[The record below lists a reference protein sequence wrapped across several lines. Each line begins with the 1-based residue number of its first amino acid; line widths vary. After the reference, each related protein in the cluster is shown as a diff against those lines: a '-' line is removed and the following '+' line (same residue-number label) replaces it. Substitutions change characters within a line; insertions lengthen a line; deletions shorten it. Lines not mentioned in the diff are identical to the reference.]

1 MLTRRL
7 FIKTLPS
14 VALASFLLASCARGG
29 PTTSNSNAIA
39 VPTLTR
45 PAATAV
51 PVAAPATDT
60 TVKVAAAA
68 NAFLATLDDTQKKA
82 VMFDYTDSAQRV
94 LWSNLPG
101 PMVQRKG
108 IKLGEMSEAQ
118 KAAVMAVLSTTLS
131 AKGYE
136 IVMDNVN
143 GDEVLKGQHSG
154 GNLQFG
160 GDLYYFSILGQP
172 SATTA
177 WMWQFGGHHLAINA
191 TIVGEHITLAP
202 SLTGGQPVDYTLN
215 GKTVRQL
222 GSEEDKA
229 YAMVGL
235 LDAAQQKL
243 AVLGTKYIDIVLGP
257 GQDGKTIQPEGI
269 KISALNAA
277 QQTALLELIGERV
290 NMLNDEDAAQKMAEI
305 KAGLADS
312 YFAWYGPITAGSESY
327 WRVQGPT
334 LFMEYSP
341 QSIGGSATEH
351 THAMFRDPTNDYG
364 VAWTNK

>member
-1 MLTRRL
+1 MKKSLMSISL
-7 FIKTLPS
+7 VLVS
-14 VALASFLLASCARGG
+14 VALASCARPG
-29 PTTSNSNAIA
+29 TSTSNAIA
-39 VPTLTR
+39 VPTLTK

-60 TVKVAAAA
+60 TLKVVAAAD
-68 NAFLATLDDTQKKA
+68 AFLATLDATQKKA
-82 VMFDYTDSAQRV
+82 VLFDYNDSAQRL

-108 IKLGEMSEAQ
+108 IKLGDMSEAQ

-136 IVMDNVN
+136 IVMDTVN
-143 GDEVLKGQHSG
+143 GDEVLKGQGGGG

-191 TIVGEHITLAP
+191 TIVGADITLAP

-229 YAMVGL
+229 YALVSL
-235 LDAAQQKL
+235 LDAAQQKQ
-243 AVLGTKYIDIVLGP
+243 AVLGTKYIDMVLGP

-269 KISALNAA
+269 KVSALNAA

-341 QSIGGSATEH
+341 QSLGGDAGTEH